1 MSKII
6 ANTIR
11 KNSTN
16 YKKKLNRL
24 MDRQTKPTENYD
36 SKTSNGHHIR
46 NITSGFK

>member
-16 YKKKLNRL
+16 YKKKIEQI
-24 MDRQTKPTENYD
+24 DGQTD
-36 SKTSNGHHIR
+36 KTDG
-46 NITSGFK
+46 KL